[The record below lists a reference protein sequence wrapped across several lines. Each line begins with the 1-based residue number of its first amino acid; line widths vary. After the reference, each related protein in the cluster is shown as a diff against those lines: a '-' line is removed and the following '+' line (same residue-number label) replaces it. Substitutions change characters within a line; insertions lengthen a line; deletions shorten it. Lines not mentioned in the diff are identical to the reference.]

1 MNAQSEPHRRDIEE
15 TDEVLDSLQAEYDV
29 GFWEN
34 KQREL
39 LTSTVDYTLGVLAD
53 LIENRAIDLSPG
65 YQRRTRWTR
74 PKQSLLIESFLM
86 NVPVP
91 PVFLHEQA
99 YGEYAVIDGKQRLT
113 AISDFFEDKLRL
125 TALTVF
131 RDLNNRTFSEL
142 PLSLQAALRTRPSL
156 RAVIILRQSDPD
168 IKNLVFHRLN
178 TGGVTLNPQ
187 EVRNNAYP
195 GPLNDLIQ
203 EVSGTSRFHKLLHI
217 KNRDRSAV
225 YREMRDAEFVLRY
238 FTFRE
243 TWQTFAGGM
252 ELRMDSFMEE
262 NQTPSGDELLAF
274 ESLFTHSLD
283 LVEAAFGD
291 HTFQRWMPERQQ
303 WRQPVLASL
312 YDAQMFGVQ
321 GFSAADL
328 QSNQEPIVLGI
339 QELFSDTEFRQA
351 VDAATNTPTYFRRR
365 IERVRQLLSE
375 IIN

>member
-1 MNAQSEPHRRDIEE
+1 
-15 TDEVLDSLQAEYDV
+15 
-29 GFWEN
+29 
-34 KQREL
+34 
-39 LTSTVDYTLGVLAD
+39 
-53 LIENRAIDLSPG
+53 
-65 YQRRTRWTR
+65 
-74 PKQSLLIESFLM
+74 
-86 NVPVP
+86 
-91 PVFLHEQA
+91 
-99 YGEYAVIDGKQRLT
+99 
-113 AISDFFEDKLRL
+113 
-125 TALTVF
+125 
-131 RDLNNRTFSEL
+131 
-142 PLSLQAALRTRPSL
+142 
-156 RAVIILRQSDPD
+156 
-168 IKNLVFHRLN
+168 
-178 TGGVTLNPQ
+178 
-187 EVRNNAYP
+187 
-195 GPLNDLIQ
+195 
-203 EVSGTSRFHKLLHI
+203 
-217 KNRDRSAV
+217 
-225 YREMRDAEFVLRY
+225 MRDAEFVLRY